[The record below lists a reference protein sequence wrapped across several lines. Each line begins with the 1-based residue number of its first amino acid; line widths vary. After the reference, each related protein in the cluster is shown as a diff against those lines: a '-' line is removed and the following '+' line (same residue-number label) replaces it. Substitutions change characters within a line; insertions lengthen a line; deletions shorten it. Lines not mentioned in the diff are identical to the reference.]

1 MGFEGWQMDGLE
13 KINETLTE
21 IRSQISEVRKDIESA
36 VAPKFF
42 NVSVQTNDL
51 VEHAIELWRLK
62 NRLSKILENM
72 PENQRDIFT
81 NSINKL
87 MRYLEKNDIEIVD
100 STNQK
105 FNEGRNL
112 DILAVEQDEKIS
124 EPIIKET
131 KEPTILF
138 KGKVIRKGKV
148 IISVKDRN
156 ASIGVQK

>member
-1 MGFEGWQMDGLE
+1 MGDLE
-13 KINETLTE
+13 KINGALTE
-21 IRSQISEVRKDIESA
+21 IRSQISEVRKDIESV

-51 VEHAIELWRLK
+51 VEHAIELWRLE
-62 NRLSKILENM
+62 NRLSKVVANM
-72 PENQRDIFT
+72 PENQREILT
-81 NSINKL
+81 NSIKKL
-87 MRYLEKNDIEIVD
+87 MRYLEKNDIEVVD
-100 STNQK
+100 HTNQK

-112 DILAVEQDEKIS
+112 DILAVEQDEKLS
-124 EPIIKET
+124 EPMIKET

-156 ASIGVQK
+156 APIGVQK